1 MVSIQQLE
9 FGYKKAINL
18 FSDLDL
24 QLIPG
29 NIYGLLGKNGA
40 GKTTLLKIIG
50 GLLYSHHGFVK
61 VYEADPRQRTPAM
74 LRDLYFI
81 PEDLISPAMKG
92 STFISI
98 YKSFYPKFDPLL
110 MNELLAE
117 FDISETEDLHKMSF
131 GQRKKFF
138 IAFGLATN
146 TRLLILDEPTNGLDI
161 PSKSLFRK
169 MIASQ
174 MTENRIVIV
183 STHQVRDLQSLIDP
197 VIVLD
202 NGKIVFNESIE
213 IIQDKLLFENFN
225 ALDDSIDFLY
235 SETTAFGVQTIQLR
249 KDQRPSKVDLEL
261 LFNAL
266 VAGTPRIY
274 QLFNPATYE

>member
-1 MVSIQQLE
+1 MISVQQLT
-9 FGYKKAINL
+9 FGYRKASAL
-18 FSDLDL
+18 FSDLYL
-24 QLIPG
+24 QLTPG

-40 GKTTLLKIIG
+40 GKTTLLKIIS
-50 GLLYSHHGFVK
+50 GLLYSHKGQVT
-61 VYEADPRQRTPAM
+61 VYDTDTKLRLPSM

-98 YKSFYPKFDPLL
+98 YKPFYPKFDPML
-110 MNELLAE
+110 MNDLLTE
-117 FDISETEDLHKMSF
+117 FDISEQEALHKMSF

-202 NGKIVFNESIE
+202 NGKIVFNRTIE
-213 IIQDKLLFENFN
+213 EIQDKLVFETYN
-225 ALDDSIDFLY
+225 ALDNSMEFLY
-235 SETTAFGVQTIQLR
+235 TETSAFGVQTIRLR
-249 KDQRPSKVDLEL
+249 SEQRPSRVDIEL
-261 LFNAL
+261 LFNAI
-266 VAGTPRIY
+266 VADNKHIN
-274 QLFNPATYE
+274 QLF